1 MTWLRETPKSLNY
14 YQPLETL
21 EGIWGNDLRYSKN
34 VKDWTIRRRDPKPD
48 MIGHGSVSETA
59 KASVPNEGLINLMG
73 LKVQSSRYRNIMDPL
88 GAALHIATKH
98 VLVAFAS

>member
-14 YQPLETL
+14 YRPLETL
-21 EGIWGNDLRYSKN
+21 GGIWGNDLRYSKN
-34 VKDWTIRRRDPKPD
+34 VKDWTIRRRDPKPA

-73 LKVQSSRYRNIMDPL
+73 LKVQSVRYRNIVVSTWGGL
-88 GAALHIATKH
+88 AY
-98 VLVAFAS
+98 SN